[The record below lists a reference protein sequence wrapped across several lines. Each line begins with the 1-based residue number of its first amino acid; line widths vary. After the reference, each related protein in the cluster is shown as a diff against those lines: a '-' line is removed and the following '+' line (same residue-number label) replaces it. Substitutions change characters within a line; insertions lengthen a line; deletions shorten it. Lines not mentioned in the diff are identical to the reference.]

1 MSSLCA
7 AALASL
13 DGSLALLYESMGKL
27 KAARSVDT
35 AEVIEQLK
43 MSVESARLVRELV
56 WSELPDASWQNREQ
70 LDALINKIQEIL
82 EARTLEQLR
91 SRLLTLASE
100 LERGSIVHR
109 RAHRLSELNQLRD
122 QAVDELRSQASLE
135 SAPQILPGPQADQW
149 VEWACSLREPQDA
162 ESLQI
167 LRDGF
172 AHLDDFVANLE
183 CNMWIAGGSP
193 TLETLPELERST
205 PRTQAEQSRREK
217 TVLSSGSN
225 LAIRVGFDPKH
236 KGVGA
241 PTLTENPPF
250 SRARDVTAST
260 ETAAVQYKVPVL
272 SDALATP
279 LVSLDEPLR
288 VLYENLAKLQA
299 AQAIDVA
306 VVIEQL
312 KMAAQSARNVR
323 ELVLSELPEASW
335 QNRDEL
341 DALLEKIE
349 TILDARAAEQQRS
362 RLLTLASELE
372 RGSIVH
378 RRAHRL
384 SELNQLRDQ
393 AVDELRS
400 QASLE
405 RAPQTLPGPQADQW
419 VEWAC
424 GLKEPEDAESLQILR
439 DGFARLDDFVANLEP
454 SMWIAAGSPTREILP
469 EPERPAEKTQ
479 PETSPMETNQVE
491 EPVVSAAP
499 VRFGLEVAKSSEG
512 HEALRFPHSLYE
524 PSLSALDT
532 DTLTPNYVIPPR
544 TEEEIQR
551 ILAQEQALLASMM
564 GVVNDGVDRPVE
576 PLFSEE
582 AFAEVRAAPAIAEH
596 PVEPPFP
603 PEVSRETSTTPA
615 SASDLKTRA
624 EEPGGGKK
632 RMLGISTVLMLA
644 VLLILVALGAI
655 LWRSRSNRSGNGPVQ
670 ANERTPETRSIPEHN
685 GYQQTALSADSGT
698 QSSSHKSQT
707 KEQSKEQSKAEDRS
721 VAPKP
726 LAKALPAKPVNELHD
741 GVLRPPAEIPRN
753 VAMVNK
759 EATPPNSSAG
769 IPGAV
774 PGGVP
779 NGIPNNVA
787 SIARDIPVA
796 VPKVA
801 AQKVRVSSGVAQGLL
816 VHQVKPKYPQ
826 LAREARIQGTVVLQ
840 AVIGKDGTVQN
851 LRVLSGHPLLS
862 PGGNGCCKTVAL
874 QALLRKWG
882 TSRG

>member
-1 MSSLCA
+1 MSSLCP

-27 KAARSVDT
+27 KAARSVDM

-43 MSVESARLVRELV
+43 RSVESARLVRELV
-56 WSELPDASWQNREQ
+56 WSELPDASWQNRKE
-70 LDALINKIQEIL
+70 LDALINEIQEIL

-135 SAPQILPGPQADQW
+135 RAPQILPGPQADQW

-183 CNMWIAGGSP
+183 PNMWIAAGSP

-205 PRTQAEQSRREK
+205 AKTQSEQSRRETK
-217 TVLSSGSN
+217 GGVRTVVSSGSN
-225 LAIRVGFDPKH
+225 LAIRVGFDPKY
-236 KGVGA
+236 KEVAA
-241 PTLTENPPF
+241 PTSTENPSL
-250 SRARDVTAST
+250 SRAQDVTASS
-260 ETAAVQYKVPVL
+260 ETPAVQYKVPAL

-279 LVSLDEPLR
+279 LVSLDEPLGL
-288 VLYENLAKLQA
+288 LYENLARLKA

-312 KMAAQSARNVR
+312 KMAAESARNVR

-335 QNRDEL
+335 QNREEL

-349 TILDARAAEQQRS
+349 TILDARALEQQRS

-405 RAPQTLPGPQADQW
+405 RAPQILPGPQADQW
-419 VEWAC
+419 IEWAC
-424 GLKEPEDAESLQILR
+424 SLREPQDAESLQILR
-439 DGFARLDDFVANLEP
+439 DGFAHLDDFVANLEP
-454 SMWIAAGSPTREILP
+454 NMWIAAGSPTLEILP

-479 PETSPMETNQVE
+479 PETSLIETNEVE
-491 EPVVSAAP
+491 EPVVSAGS
-499 VRFGLEVAKSSEG
+499 VQIGLEAAKLSEG

-544 TEEEIQR
+544 TQEEIQR

-564 GVVNDGVDRPVE
+564 GLANDGAGRPVE
-576 PLFSEE
+576 PLSSEE
-582 AFAEVRAAPAIAEH
+582 AFREVRAAPAIAKH
-596 PVEPPFP
+596 PVEPPFTA
-603 PEVSRETSTTPA
+603 EVFHETSTTPA
-615 SASDLKTRA
+615 STSDLKTGR
-624 EEPGGGKK
+624 
-632 RMLGISTVLMLA
+632 
-644 VLLILVALGAI
+644 
-655 LWRSRSNRSGNGPVQ
+655 
-670 ANERTPETRSIPEHN
+670 
-685 GYQQTALSADSGT
+685 
-698 QSSSHKSQT
+698 
-707 KEQSKEQSKAEDRS
+707 
-721 VAPKP
+721 
-726 LAKALPAKPVNELHD
+726 
-741 GVLRPPAEIPRN
+741 
-753 VAMVNK
+753 
-759 EATPPNSSAG
+759 
-769 IPGAV
+769 
-774 PGGVP
+774 
-779 NGIPNNVA
+779 
-787 SIARDIPVA
+787 
-796 VPKVA
+796 
-801 AQKVRVSSGVAQGLL
+801 
-816 VHQVKPKYPQ
+816 
-826 LAREARIQGTVVLQ
+826 
-840 AVIGKDGTVQN
+840 
-851 LRVLSGHPLLS
+851 
-862 PGGNGCCKTVAL
+862 
-874 QALLRKWG
+874 
-882 TSRG
+882 